1 MKELLVLV
9 VSFIALILAI
19 IIMATSSKLKD
30 SSDTLI
36 ANRANTI
43 YNSATGLFVI
53 SLFIVIVSGFKTFQK
68 RKEYGLGGT
77 SHYM

>member
-1 MKELLVLV
+1 MKELIVLI

-36 ANRANTI
+36 VNRANTI
-43 YNSATGLFVI
+43 YNSATGLF
-53 SLFIVIVSGFKTFQK
+53 L
-68 RKEYGLGGT
+68 
-77 SHYM
+77 

>member
-1 MKELLVLV
+1 MKELLVLI
-9 VSFIALILAI
+9 VSFIALILSI
-19 IIMATSSKLKD
+19 IVMVTSSKLKN

-36 ANRANTI
+36 VNRANTI
-43 YNSATGLFVI
+43 YNAGTGLFVI

-68 RKEYGLGGT
+68 RKEYGLGT